1 MYLKISFFKLWLCI
15 EMRSISMTQGSRY
28 CWYPGMGTSGDIEGN
43 LEDKLNQKGLKMV
56 FLYKIKMDQIGP
68 FFFGGNKGRCQ
79 IIKMEI

>member
-56 FLYKIKMDQIGP
+56 FLH
-68 FFFGGNKGRCQ
+68 
-79 IIKMEI
+79 